1 MPKRRRWTPVRG
13 EANRVYDPLE
23 RAALGALDLV
33 GRVVFGAT
41 RVLAPKALPPFDAS
55 GVREVL
61 VLRLDRIGDMIMCLP
76 ALAELR
82 AALPQ
87 ARIRLAVGRW
97 SQELAKSAPV
107 DEILVWSAPWVGRAN
122 EGAESFGALMKKAAA
137 LREQQLDL
145 AIDLQGDVRAALLL
159 WRACARRRVGYAN
172 TGGRYLLTHVVPL
185 DETVSWVEQ
194 NRRAVA
200 TALGRDA
207 PAAPRVDPLSED
219 DRGFARRLLATLG
232 LDGRRPL
239 VAIHPSGGRRIKQW
253 PAARWREIA
262 ARLQKDFHATILITG
277 TVADAGLAREL
288 QEELPSRAIDL
299 TGKLSLRETLA
310 VLERVQLFLSP
321 DTGTMHM
328 ACAVGTPSVSV
339 FGPSDPRRYF
349 SGGSGESGSR
359 HVVVRAEL
367 WCAPCNLIRKPPA
380 ECAAA
385 EAPECLRLVSVES
398 VYREAARSL
407 REISGVA
414 SAAS

>member
-1 MPKRRRWTPVRG
+1 
-13 EANRVYDPLE
+13 
-23 RAALGALDLV
+23 
-33 GRVVFGAT
+33 
-41 RVLAPKALPPFDAS
+41 
-55 GVREVL
+55 
-61 VLRLDRIGDMIMCLP
+61 
-76 ALAELR
+76 
-82 AALPQ
+82 
-87 ARIRLAVGRW
+87 
-97 SQELAKSAPV
+97 
-107 DEILVWSAPWVGRAN
+107 
-122 EGAESFGALMKKAAA
+122 MKKAAA

-159 WRACARRRVGYAN
+159 WRTRARRRVGYAN

-200 TALGRDA
+200 AALGRDA

-239 VAIHPSGGRRIKQW
+239 VAIHPSGGRSIKQW

-339 FGPSDPRRYF
+339 FGPSDQRRYF

-414 SAAS
+414 PAAS